1 MGRLCFTLI
10 STQVL
15 VSSVA
20 MSENQELTAEGISEF
35 QTRKKLIDE
44 ALRDAGWKQNRDWID
59 EFELQGMPNQSD
71 KGYADYVLLGDD
83 GRPLAVV
90 EAKRTSRDPAVGRH
104 QAELY
109 ADALEKRFHR
119 RPIIFLTNGYETSIL
134 DDRNYQERRVWGIYC
149 KRDLEKLFNLAS
161 NRQSRLTDAVIN
173 DDITNRYYQKGAIK
187 AVCSAL
193 EEKERKSLLVM
204 ATGSG
209 KTRTVIS
216 LVDVLLRKGWVR
228 NILFLADRTS
238 LVSQAA
244 ENFSNLLPSLSSS
257 NICKSDCDVHARC
270 ILSTYQTMLNM
281 IDVSRESDDARTF
294 SNGHFDLVIVDEA
307 HRSIYNKYRQIFEY
321 FDALLVGLTATPKDD
336 IDKNTYEIF
345 NLENGIPTYGYEL
358 SQAVADGYLVDYKT
372 VEVETKVLNR
382 GIVYV
387 DLSPEERR
395 EYEDLFVDDEVI
407 PERIEST
414 KINEWLFNRDTIVR
428 VLDSVM
434 RMGLKVEDGSVIGKT
449 IIFARKHLHAEK
461 ILEVFNEQY
470 PSRIGECQVI
480 DNHYSYADDMIKKFK
495 MEDSK
500 VRIAI
505 SVDMMD
511 TGIDIPDVL
520 NLVFFKPV
528 YSKSKFWQMIGRGTR
543 LCPRLI
549 DGKDKDCF
557 YIFDFCQNF
566 EFFRV
571 NPKGIAV
578 KDTDSIQGRIFV
590 VKALVA
596 CRLQEIVFQR
606 EPYTSFRSSLVEDLK
621 RKLDELPKDN
631 FAVMG
636 HMRAVIHYSQK
647 EILDSLTPDDVL
659 VMESELSHL
668 ILPYDDDPDA
678 VRMDALM
685 LMIERGHITETS
697 NALYYRKLRQWTGAL
712 SKQMV
717 IPEVAK
723 KADTISFVLKDS
735 SLENADL
742 EMYEKIRVDL
752 RDVMKYIVKSARMPR
767 DVNFIDE
774 ILKVEINDSN
784 LSDEGLASYRER
796 AEHYVR
802 THENEPVIRK
812 LKTNI
817 PLNDQDLAELQK
829 ILWSDIG
836 TVEDYQAEYENKP
849 LPLFIREITGLDMAA
864 AKNAFSKYIDESS
877 LDSRQLY
884 FINQIIEY
892 VVHNGVIS
900 DMTVLTEAP
909 FTNLG
914 SISELFTDLNVW
926 GHVMSA
932 IKEINANAGL

>member
-10 STQVL
+10 SIQVL

-20 MSENQELTAEGISEF
+20 MSDNQELTAEDISEF

-193 EEKERKSLLVM
+193 EKKERKSLLVM

-382 GIVYV
+382 GIVYM

-461 ILEVFNEQY
+461 IL
-470 PSRIGECQVI
+470 
-480 DNHYSYADDMIKKFK
+480 
-495 MEDSK
+495 
-500 VRIAI
+500 
-505 SVDMMD
+505 
-511 TGIDIPDVL
+511 
-520 NLVFFKPV
+520 
-528 YSKSKFWQMIGRGTR
+528 
-543 LCPRLI
+543 
-549 DGKDKDCF
+549 
-557 YIFDFCQNF
+557 
-566 EFFRV
+566 
-571 NPKGIAV
+571 
-578 KDTDSIQGRIFV
+578 
-590 VKALVA
+590 
-596 CRLQEIVFQR
+596 
-606 EPYTSFRSSLVEDLK
+606 
-621 RKLDELPKDN
+621 
-631 FAVMG
+631 
-636 HMRAVIHYSQK
+636 
-647 EILDSLTPDDVL
+647 
-659 VMESELSHL
+659 
-668 ILPYDDDPDA
+668 
-678 VRMDALM
+678 
-685 LMIERGHITETS
+685 
-697 NALYYRKLRQWTGAL
+697 
-712 SKQMV
+712 
-717 IPEVAK
+717 
-723 KADTISFVLKDS
+723 
-735 SLENADL
+735 
-742 EMYEKIRVDL
+742 
-752 RDVMKYIVKSARMPR
+752 
-767 DVNFIDE
+767 
-774 ILKVEINDSN
+774 
-784 LSDEGLASYRER
+784 
-796 AEHYVR
+796 
-802 THENEPVIRK
+802 
-812 LKTNI
+812 
-817 PLNDQDLAELQK
+817 
-829 ILWSDIG
+829 
-836 TVEDYQAEYENKP
+836 
-849 LPLFIREITGLDMAA
+849 
-864 AKNAFSKYIDESS
+864 
-877 LDSRQLY
+877 
-884 FINQIIEY
+884 
-892 VVHNGVIS
+892 
-900 DMTVLTEAP
+900 
-909 FTNLG
+909 
-914 SISELFTDLNVW
+914 
-926 GHVMSA
+926 
-932 IKEINANAGL
+932 